1 LYYIESFGIVS
12 MDSLAETKIVCP
24 HCWSGFYSDKA
35 MYISQH
41 KELFGDPVLGNV
53 PMRIPTGEATR
64 SRDGSKVFDSKGWEM
79 FERACPQCRLQIPL
93 EILSQRPKFISIVG
107 APRSGKTYFLTV
119 MLHQLRKTLAKQFK
133 YTLDLCDT
141 HDKQLLVANE
151 KKLFAALDP
160 VIPVMLEKTQE
171 TGGDLYSKVTLDGV
185 SVQLPK
191 PFMLTIRS
199 TNQEALMPAK
209 GRQQT
214 IVLYDNAGE
223 SFHFDK
229 DNGQTRSTRHLGQSD
244 AVLFAYDPLL
254 EPDVRRRLASVS
266 SDPQITTHALS
277 ARQLDIFTSAI
288 QQMRRHSKTPQDQ
301 RLKASL
307 AVCVQKFDVW
317 RSLTDHFKNENGEP
331 LIDSSSIEYFIE
343 HGVAALDITEI
354 NIVSQIVRSVLLD
367 VAPEFVSMAE
377 ANFVRVRYFPVSALG
392 QSPKLDGEFLK
403 IAPLDLHPF
412 RVDHPMLWLM
422 SDWQMIA
429 RTKDRADNP
438 RQRPVAIIE
447 SVGSG
452 RFQARCPKTREL
464 IDLDRDFAGRE
475 FYNPNTLEYLWIPV
489 VGETSTTSPVQTR
502 AASPTSTKK
511 PTPPASLGLKLPGGA
526 EPKKKKKGWFR

>member
-1 LYYIESFGIVS
+1 
-12 MDSLAETKIVCP
+12 MDKITEKKVICP

-41 KELFGDPVLGNV
+41 DELFGDPVLGDV
-53 PMRIPTGEATR
+53 PMRIPAGEATR
-64 SRDGSKVFDSKGWEM
+64 SRDGTKVLDSKGWEM

-93 EILSQRPKFISIVG
+93 EMLSQRPKFISIVG
-107 APRSGKTYFLTV
+107 APGSGKTYFLTV

-160 VIPVMLEKTQE
+160 TTPVMLEKTQE
-171 TGGDLYSKVTLDGV
+171 TGGDLYNTVKLDGV

-199 TNQEALMPAK
+199 SNQGAKVPVK

-223 SFHFDK
+223 SFYFDK
-229 DNGQTRSTRHLGQSD
+229 DSGQNRSTRHLGQSD

-254 EPDVRRRLASVS
+254 EPDLRRRLTSVS
-266 SDPQITTHALS
+266 SDPQITTNARS
-277 ARQLDIFTSAI
+277 ARQLDFLTTAI

-317 RSLTDHFKNENGEP
+317 RSLTDHCKNEKGEP
-331 LIDSSSIEYFIE
+331 VIDASSIEYFIE
-343 HGVAALDITEI
+343 HGVAALDITEV
-354 NIVSQIVRSVLLD
+354 NIVSQIVRSILMD
-367 VAPEFVSMAE
+367 VSPEFVSMAE
-377 ANFVRVRYFPVSALG
+377 ANFIRVRYFPVSALG
-392 QSPKLDGEFLK
+392 QSPKLDGQFLK
-403 IAPLDLHPF
+403 IAPLDLQPF

-422 SDWQMIA
+422 RDWQMIA
-429 RTKDRADNP
+429 RTKESADNP
-438 RQRPVAIIE
+438 RRRPVAIIE
-447 SVGSG
+447 SVDNG

-464 IDLDRDFAGRE
+464 FDLDADFAGRE
-475 FYNPNTLEYLWIPV
+475 FYNPNALEYLWIPAV
-489 VGETSTTSPVQTR
+489 ANSSTTPPVQPKPVPHTSTT
-502 AASPTSTKK
+502 K
-511 PTPPASLGLKLPGGA
+511 PGPPESLGLKLPGGV

>member
-1 LYYIESFGIVS
+1 MES
-12 MDSLAETKIVCP
+12 MAEQKVVCP
-24 HCWSGFYSDKA
+24 HCWFAFYSDKA

-41 KELFGDPVLGNV
+41 EELFGDPVLGEV
-53 PMRIPTGEATR
+53 PMRIPAGEATR
-64 SRDGSKVFDSKGWEM
+64 SRDGRMVVDSKGWEM
-79 FERACPQCRLQIPL
+79 FERACPQCRLQVPL
-93 EILSQRPKFISIVG
+93 EMLSQRPKFISIVG
-107 APRSGKTYFLTV
+107 APGSGKTYFLTV

-160 VIPVMLEKTQE
+160 TTPVMLEKTQE
-171 TGGDLYSKVTLDGV
+171 TGGDLYNTVKLDGV

-199 TNQEALMPAK
+199 TNQGATIPVN
-209 GRQQT
+209 GRQQS

-223 SFHFDK
+223 SFYFDK
-229 DNGQTRSTRHLGQSD
+229 DSGQNRSTRHLGQSD

-254 EPDVRRRLASVS
+254 EPEMRRRLASVS
-266 SDPQITTHALS
+266 SDPQVTTKARS
-277 ARQLDIFTSAI
+277 ARQLDFLTTAI
-288 QQMRRHSKTPQDQ
+288 QQIRRHSKTPQNE

-317 RSLTDHFKNENGEP
+317 RSLTDRCTNDQGEP
-331 LIDSSSIEYFIE
+331 VIDSSSIEYFIE

-354 NIVSQIVRSVLLD
+354 NIVSQIVRSILMD

-377 ANFVRVRYFPVSALG
+377 ANFIRVRYFPVSALG
-392 QSPKLDGEFLK
+392 QSPKLDGQFLK

-422 SDWQMIA
+422 REWKMIA

-438 RQRPVAIIE
+438 RKRPTAIIE
-447 SVGSG
+447 SASAG
-452 RFQARCPKTREL
+452 RIQARCPKTREL
-464 IDLDRDFAGRE
+464 LDLDADFAGCE
-475 FYNPNTLEYLWIPV
+475 FYNPNTLEYLWIPAV
-489 VGETSTTSPVQTR
+489 ADASTSKATQTQPVSSQNSTS
-502 AASPTSTKK
+502 K
-511 PTPPASLGLKLPGGA
+511 PTPPTGLGLKLPGGD
-526 EPKKKKKGWFR
+526 EPKKKKRGWFG

>member
-1 LYYIESFGIVS
+1 
-12 MDSLAETKIVCP
+12 MDSLAEKKVVCP

-41 KELFGDPVLGNV
+41 KDLFGDPVLGKV
-53 PMRIPTGEATR
+53 PMRIPAGEATR

-79 FERACPQCRLQIPL
+79 FERACPQCRLQLPL
-93 EILSQRPKFISIVG
+93 EMLSQRPKFISIVG
-107 APRSGKTYFLTV
+107 APGSGKTYFLTV

-141 HDKQLLVANE
+141 REEQLLVANE

-160 VIPVMLEKTQE
+160 ATPVMLGKTQE
-171 TGGDLYSKVTLDGV
+171 SGGDSYNTVILDGV

-199 TNQEALMPAK
+199 TNQEALMPTK

-214 IVLYDNAGE
+214 IVLYDNSGE
-223 SFHFDK
+223 LFYFNK
-229 DNGQTRSTRHLGQSD
+229 DSGQNRSTRHLGQAD
-244 AVLFAYDPLL
+244 AMLFAYDLLL

-266 SDPQITTHALS
+266 SDPQITTHAKS
-277 ARQLDIFTSAI
+277 VRQLDNFTSAI
-288 QQMRRHSKTPQDQ
+288 QQMRRHSKTPQEQ

-343 HGVAALDITEI
+343 HGVAALDIAEI
-354 NIVSQIVRSVLLD
+354 NIVSQIVRSVLTDL
-367 VAPEFVSMAE
+367 APEFVSMAE
-377 ANFVRVRYFPVSALG
+377 ANFIRVRYFPVSALG
-392 QSPKLDGEFLK
+392 QSPKSYGEFLK
-403 IAPLDLHPF
+403 IAPFDLHPF

-422 SDWQMIA
+422 RDWQMIA
-429 RTKDRADNP
+429 STKNREDNP
-438 RQRPVAIIE
+438 RRRPVAIIE

-464 IDLDRDFAGRE
+464 FDLDTDFSGRE

-489 VGETSTTSPVQTR
+489 VAETSKTSPVQTG
-502 AASPTSTKK
+502 AASPTSTTK
-511 PTPPASLGLKLPGGA
+511 PTPPASLGLKLPGGV